1 MTAEASKGVVWW
13 GTGVCLPKTRVP
25 GLCDDNAAFLA
36 FRGPEARGEMPS
48 DLAVIALTWQ
58 PRCSPGEESGGTWET
73 PCTGKVTLD
82 SSLKVGRR

>member
-25 GLCDDNAAFLA
+25 GLCYNNAAFLA

-58 PRCSPGEESGGTWET
+58 PRCSQGKSRGAPGR
-73 PCTGKVTLD
+73 PAALGK
-82 SSLKVGRR
+82 SL